1 MSISSELLTLNTTKQ
16 NIKSMINANGVTV
29 TDEPFAQ
36 YGNKVR
42 LIPSGGGIYE
52 SDIVQFIEGT
62 MKNAEIPSGTTTI
75 ADRVFYDGDTV
86 DNYLESVT
94 IPNSVTSIGQYAFMG
109 DEYLG
114 PSIILPSG
122 ITSIGQGAFLNCVNL
137 VSITCLSTVPPT
149 LGVTAMS
156 TTNQN
161 TVIYVPAE
169 SVLAYQTADVWQGYA
184 SMIQAI
190 PN

>member
-16 NIKSMINANGVTV
+16 NIKTSINLKGVTV

-36 YGNKVR
+36 YPDKIR
-42 LIPSGGGIYE
+42 LIPNGGGIYE

-75 ADRVFYDGDTV
+75 ADRAFYDGDG
-86 DNYLESVT
+86 NSSLESVT
-94 IPNSVTSIGQYAFMG
+94 IPNTVTSIGQYAFMG
-109 DEYLG
+109 DENLG
-114 PSIILPSG
+114 PSITLPSG
-122 ITSIGQGAFLNCVNL
+122 ITSIGQGAFLNCSNL
-137 VSITCLSTVPPT
+137 VSITCLATVPPT
-149 LGVTAMS
+149 LGLTAMS
-156 TTNQN
+156 TTNEN
-161 TVIYVPAE
+161 TMIYVPSQ